1 MVGLRILP
9 SALAI
14 MWVVLVLPCTFA
26 EPIGLELR
34 RTSGDIYLHA
44 QIFTGFMYIAA
55 ALCMWLLR
63 AWKIGELERTARTK
77 EEREQE
83 LQDED
88 LVPRGGPEILRHQS
102 RSSGRSKVQAA
113 KGWWSWQRV

>member
-1 MVGLRILP
+1 VVGLKILP

-14 MWVVLVLPCTFA
+14 MWIVLVLPCTFA

-34 RTSGDIYLHA
+34 KTSGDIYLHA
-44 QIFTGFMYIAA
+44 QLFTGFMYIAA

-63 AWKIGELERTARTK
+63 AWKISELERTARTK
-77 EEREQE
+77 EERELE

-88 LVPRGGPEILRHQS
+88 LVPRGGPGILRHQS
-102 RSSGRSKVQAA
+102 RSSVRSKVQAA
-113 KGWWSWQRV
+113 KGLWSWQRV